1 MKIIYHSLKGKVL
14 EKNEE
19 PSKNDSA
26 FTWQEVKNFN
36 PEDVSELVSSQ
47 KWNSFIE
54 ENLRDGSRHT
64 RAAMYD
70 DTLYVEFP
78 AIYESHGPLYP
89 NIVVIIQKKLVTTL
103 HKGPEISLEATPD
116 AFAGRKAKASP
127 ELSLLYFILETYVHH
142 GLSKTLKLRKSIH
155 DLVQEHDADP
165 TSVDMS
171 ALAPI
176 KKAVGDLMMITEEQ
190 NYALRVLKN
199 MTSLHFDF
207 ATASIYIGELLHDVR
222 QILSTLGRQED
233 RVEELHTHHVL
244 FLQDQT
250 NSKLSTLTIVSAIFQ
265 PMALVAGIYGMN
277 FKVMPEL
284 EWTYGYYLCLGLMFS
299 ISAGMLLLFW
309 RRGWF
314 Q

>member
-14 EKNEE
+14 EKNDE
-19 PSKNDSA
+19 PQKNDSA
-26 FTWQEVKNFN
+26 FSWQEVRNFT
-36 PEDVSELVSSQ
+36 PEDVSELVATQ

-54 ENLRDGSRHT
+54 ENLRDSSRHT
-64 RAAMYD
+64 RAAIYD

-78 AIYESHGPLYP
+78 AIYEEHGPLYP
-89 NIVVIIQKKLVTTL
+89 NIVVIVQKKSVTTL

-116 AFAGRKAKASP
+116 AFAGRKAKTSP

-142 GLSKTLKLRKSIH
+142 GLTKALKLRKSIH

-165 TSVDMS
+165 VKADMS
-171 ALAPI
+171 RLVPI

-207 ATASIYIGELLHDVR
+207 TSASIYFGELLHDVR

-284 EWTYGYYLCLGLMFS
+284 EWTYGYYLSLGLMFT
-299 ISAGMLLLFW
+299 ISTGMLLLFW

-314 Q
+314 R